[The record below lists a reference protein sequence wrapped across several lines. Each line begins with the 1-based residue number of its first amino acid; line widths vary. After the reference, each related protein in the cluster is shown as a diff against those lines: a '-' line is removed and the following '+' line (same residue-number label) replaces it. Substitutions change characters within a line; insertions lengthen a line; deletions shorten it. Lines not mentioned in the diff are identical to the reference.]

1 MNFAS
6 IIYILGKLLEI
17 EGVLFLAPAFVSL
30 FYREWQGFI
39 YFAAAAICTVLGRL
53 MFIKKLDLKTYYA
66 REGFIVVALG
76 WIIMSVFGCLPFV
89 VTAEIPSFTDAL
101 FETVSGFTTTGSS
114 ILNDVESLSHCSL
127 FWRSFTHWIGG
138 MGVFVFMLAIL
149 PMTGAQNMHLMRSES
164 PGPDVGKLVP
174 KLGESAKILYT
185 IYFGMTVL
193 EIIILLFSGMPLF
206 DSVTLSFGTAGT
218 GGFGIKNSSIADY
231 TYAQQLIITIF
242 MVLFGINFNFYFFIF
257 IRRSIRTAFNMDE
270 VRVYLGVVA
279 ASTAAIMINSWHMFE
294 GLSDAF
300 IKSFFQVASIITTTG
315 YGTADFNAW
324 PSFSKM
330 ILVGLMFVGACAGS
344 TGGGFKISRIIIMA
358 KSYMRELR
366 HFIHPRLVKN
376 IYIDGRKVKDETV
389 QGVKVYLVSYVI
401 VLIVSVL
408 LISLDNFDFETN
420 FTAVMATLNNIGPGL
435 SMVGP
440 TGNYS
445 AFSVF
450 SKYILTF
457 DMLAGRLELYPLL
470 IFINPGTWRGHR

>member
-6 IIYILGKLLEI
+6 IIYILGKMVEI
-17 EGVLFLAPAFVSL
+17 EGALFLAPAVVSL
-30 FYREWQGFI
+30 FYRERQGAV
-39 YFAAAAICTVLGRL
+39 YFAAAVVCVILGRL
-53 MFIKKLDLKTYYA
+53 ISIRKLKKQTYYA
-66 REGFIVVALG
+66 KEGFISVALG
-76 WIIMSVFGCLPFV
+76 WIIMSVVGCLPFV
-89 VTAEIPSFTDAL
+89 ITGEIPVFTDAF

-114 ILNDVESLSHCSL
+114 ILKDVECLSHCSL

-185 IYFGMTVL
+185 IYFGITVL
-193 EIIILLFSGMPLF
+193 QIIILLFSGMPLF

-218 GGFGIKNSSIADY
+218 GGFGIRNSSVADY

-242 MVLFGINFNFYFFIF
+242 MVLFGINFNFYFFLLV
-257 IRRSIRTAFNMDE
+257 RHSVKTAFKMDE
-270 VRVYLGVVA
+270 VKAYLGIVA
-279 ASTAAIMINSWHMFE
+279 VSTLAIMINSRHMFR
-294 GLSDAF
+294 GFPDAF
-300 IKSFFQVASIITTTG
+300 IKSFFQVGSIITTTG
-315 YGTADFNAW
+315 FSTADFNQW
-324 PSFSKM
+324 PSFSKTV
-330 ILVGLMFVGACAGS
+330 LLSLMFIGACAGS
-344 TGGGFKISRIIIMA
+344 TGGGFKVSRILILIR
-358 KSYMRELR
+358 SYIRELR

-389 QGVKVYLVSYVI
+389 QGVKVYLVSYVL
-401 VLIVSVL
+401 VLMISL
-408 LISLDNFDFETN
+408 LIISLDGFDLETN

-440 TGNYS
+440 AGNFS
-445 AFSVF
+445 GFSVL
-450 SKYILTF
+450 SKYILSF

-470 IFINPGTWRGHR
+470 IFLAPGTWRGNK